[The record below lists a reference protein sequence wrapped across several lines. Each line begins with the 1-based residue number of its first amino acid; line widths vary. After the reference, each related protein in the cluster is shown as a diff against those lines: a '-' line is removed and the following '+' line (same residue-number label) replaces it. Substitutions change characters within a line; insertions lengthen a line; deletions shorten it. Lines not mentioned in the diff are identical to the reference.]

1 MQFIQTLHKYV
12 KKFVFFSFWCNRRKQ
27 GLLSAET
34 ILTWRDKRC
43 SLQQS
48 EFHHRLPPATG
59 ELKGLNGLP
68 IVLSSIPLSTGGIS
82 KGKPS
87 LSTQGR
93 YAFFKHSH
101 ICWLTTLA
109 GWRMNDPLPNG
120 YVTKLVTSSRK
131 RSQAVLAVCGCTH
144 QLAECLS
151 K

>member
-59 ELKGLNGLP
+59 ELKGLNGRSPELNP
-68 IVLSSIPLSTGGIS
+68 IEHRWNQQRQTFLVNTRKVCLLQTQSHLLINST
-82 KGKPS
+82 
-87 LSTQGR
+87 
-93 YAFFKHSH
+93 
-101 ICWLTTLA
+101 CWLKDERSPPKWLCDQA
-109 GWRMNDPLPNG
+109 GDQQKEKVP
-120 YVTKLVTSSRK
+120 
-131 RSQAVLAVCGCTH
+131 GCFGCVRLHTPI
-144 QLAECLS
+144 S
-151 K
+151 